1 MIAGVKIFNFKFSK
15 DNRGTFSKVFDKK
28 YFLKNKIKFNIKES
42 FTSSS
47 KKNTIRGMHFQKG
60 KFSQNKLVYVIEGQ
74 INDVFIDLRKNS
86 KTYLKVKS
94 LLLSSDNNK
103 AVFLPKG
110 IAHGFQVLSN
120 KCIVGYLVDNYYS
133 KDHDK
138 GILWNSINYKWNIS
152 NPIISKRDKNFPRLD
167 EV

>member
-28 YFLKNKIKFNIKES
+28 YFLKNNIKFNIKES

-47 KKNTIRGMHFQKG
+47 KIDTIRGMHYQTG
-60 KFSQNKLVYVIEGQ
+60 KFSQNKLVYVIEGK
-74 INDVFIDLRKNS
+74 INDVFIDLRKKS
-86 KTYLKVKS
+86 KTYLKTQN
-94 LLLSSDNNK
+94 LILSSDNNK

-110 IAHGFQVLSN
+110 IAHGFKVLTN

-138 GILWNSINYKWNIS
+138 GVLWNSINYNWNIS
-152 NPIISKRDKNFPRLD
+152 KPIISKRDKNFPRLD
-167 EV
+167 EI